1 MRSQTTRPAN
11 HQRGIGLIE
20 VLIAMLVV
28 VIGVLGISRM
38 QIAMLRN
45 NQSSLLRS
53 QASLLAYDMIDRLR
67 ADREAALDGSY
78 THILGNPAPST
89 STVPAGEVSAWLAA
103 VNTALPAGA
112 GAIAVDGSDVEITVR
127 WDDTRGALAPLSFTT
142 IVEL

>member
-78 THILGNPAPST
+78 THVLGAPAPST

-103 VNTALPAGA
+103 VNTALPAGT
-112 GAIAVDGSDVEITVR
+112 GAIAVDGSDIEVTVR

>member
-1 MRSQTTRPAN
+1 MRPLPVRFA
-11 HQRGIGLIE
+11 HRQRGIGLIE

-78 THILGNPAPST
+78 AHALGNTSPSAA
-89 STVPAGEVSAWLAA
+89 TVPGREVSAWLGS
-103 VNTALPAGA
+103 VNSTLPAGT
-112 GAIAVDGSDVEITVR
+112 GAIALNGRDVQVTVR
-127 WDDTRGALAPLSFTT
+127 WDDTRGREAPLTFTT
-142 IVEL
+142 VVEL